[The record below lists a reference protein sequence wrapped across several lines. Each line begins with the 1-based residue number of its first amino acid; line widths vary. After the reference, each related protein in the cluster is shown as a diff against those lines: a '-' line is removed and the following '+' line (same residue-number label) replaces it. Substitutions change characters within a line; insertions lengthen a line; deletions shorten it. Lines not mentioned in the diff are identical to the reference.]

1 MQKAKGKR
9 NKAGGT
15 GRGEREEVSRGSRAA
30 KESQGKHA
38 THGTGHGRTSEAV

>member
-15 GRGEREEVSRGSRAA
+15 GRGEREEASRAA